1 MEQYPFDL
9 LDHADASNGAELLGR
24 RNGQQRDLQQDAPRF
39 RPGVLLKTAIH
50 TALAVGEPL
59 LLTGEAGTGKTQA
72 AYYVAHQLGLGKVL
86 HFQVKSGS
94 TAQDLLYHFDH
105 VGYFREANLSKG
117 TNTPPPNKMDFITK
131 GELWWAL
138 ESDKPRV
145 LLIDEIDKAPR
156 DFPNDLLHELDQM
169 KFKVPELKLGDKEFV
184 VGENNPVR
192 PLVFITSNSERRL
205 PEAFL
210 RRCTFHHIAFDAAL
224 LEEVKDAHRKD
235 FEILG
240 DDLLNMAMR
249 RFLRLR
255 EHHHLRKVPATGE
268 FLVWLRVMALAAGT
282 DATTLQLLLAQLDD
296 DDRELPYLGVLLKDR
311 HDLETVA
318 ENRFDE

>member
-1 MEQYPFDL
+1 MNQYPFDL
-9 LDHADASNGAELLGR
+9 LDHATQANGAELLGKR
-24 RNGQQRDLQQDAPRF
+24 HGQQRDLQQDAPRF
-39 RPGVLLKTAIH
+39 RPGDALKTAIH

-72 AYYVAHQLGLGKVL
+72 AYYVAHKLGLGKVL

-117 TNTPPPNKMDFITK
+117 TNTPPPNKMNFIDK
-131 GELWWAL
+131 GELWAAL
-138 ESDKPRV
+138 ESATPRV

-169 KFKVPELKLGDKEFV
+169 KFKVQELKDGNKDYV
-184 VGENNPVR
+184 VGEGNPTR
-192 PLVFITSNSERRL
+192 PLVFVTSNSERRL

-224 LEEVKDAHRKD
+224 LEEVKDAHRED
-235 FEILG
+235 FQQLS
-240 DDLLNMAMR
+240 DDLLATAMR
-249 RFLRLR
+249 RFLKLR
-255 EHHHLRKVPATGE
+255 GQHLRKVPATGE
-268 FLVWLRVMALAAGT
+268 FLVWLRVMARAAGT
-282 DATTLQLLLAQLDD
+282 DATRLQILLAQLQD

-311 HDLETVA
+311 HDVESLSGQQ
-318 ENRFDE
+318 F

>member
-1 MEQYPFDL
+1 MNPYPFEL
-9 LDHADASNGAELLGR
+9 LDHATTATGAELLGK

-39 RPGVLLKTAIH
+39 RPGEALKTAIH

-72 AYYVAHQLGLGKVL
+72 AYYVAHKLGLGKVL

-94 TAQDLLYHFDH
+94 TAQDLLYRFDH

-117 TNTPPPNKMDFITK
+117 TDTPPPNKLDFIDK
-131 GELWWAL
+131 GELWEAL
-138 ESDKPRV
+138 ESKTPRV

-169 KFKVPELKLGDKEFV
+169 QFKVRELKTKDRDYM
-184 VGENNPVR
+184 VGEGNPIC

-210 RRCTFHHIAFDAAL
+210 RRCVFHHIVFDGQL
-224 LEEVKDAHRKD
+224 LQEITDAHRAD
-235 FEILG
+235 FGCLG
-240 DDLLNMAMR
+240 NNDN
-249 RFLRLR
+249 FLRLAVQR
-255 EHHHLRKVPATGE
+255 FLNLRNQHLRKPPATGE

-282 DATTLQLLLAQLDD
+282 DAGSLQHLLAQLDD
-296 DDRELPYLGVLLKDR
+296 NDRDLPYPGVLLKDR
-311 HDLETVA
+311 QDVESQGIGFLT
-318 ENRFDE
+318 

>member
-1 MEQYPFDL
+1 MNAYPFDL
-9 LDHADASNGAELLGR
+9 LDHATQDNGAELLGQR
-24 RNGQQRDLQQDAPRF
+24 KGQQRDLQQDAPRF
-39 RPGVLLKTAIH
+39 RPGDALKTAIH

-72 AYYVAHQLGLGKVL
+72 AYYVAHKLGLGKVL

-94 TAQDLLYHFDH
+94 TAQDLLYRFDH

-117 TNTPPPNKMDFITK
+117 SDTPPPGKMDFITK
-131 GELWWAL
+131 GALWEAL
-138 ESDKPRV
+138 ESAQPKV

-169 KFKVPELKLGDKEFV
+169 QFKVPELKQGEQEFV
-184 VGENNPVR
+184 VGENNLVR

-210 RRCTFHHIAFDAAL
+210 RRCTFHHIVFDENL
-224 LEEVKDAHRKD
+224 LNEVKDAHRAD
-235 FEILG
+235 FQHLG
-240 DDLLNMAMR
+240 DDVLKHAMR
-249 RFLRLR
+249 RFLKLR
-255 EHHHLRKVPATGE
+255 EQHLRKVPATGE

-282 DATTLQLLLAQLDD
+282 DDGTLQILLAQLRD

-311 HDLETVA
+311 HDLENSN
-318 ENRFDE
+318 EKPF

>member
-1 MEQYPFDL
+1 MNLYPFEL
-9 LDHADASNGAELLGR
+9 LDHATTDTGAELLGKR
-24 RNGQQRDLQQDAPRF
+24 HGQQRDLQQDAPRF
-39 RPGVLLKTAIH
+39 RPGEAMKTAIH

-72 AYYVAHQLGLGKVL
+72 AYYVAHKLGLGKVL

-94 TAQDLLYHFDH
+94 TAQDLLYRFDH

-117 TNTPPPNKMDFITK
+117 TDTPPPDKLDFIDK
-131 GELWWAL
+131 GELWEAL
-138 ESDKPRV
+138 ESNTPRV

-169 KFKVPELKLGDKEFV
+169 QFKVRELKTKDRDYV
-184 VGENNPVR
+184 VGETNPVR

-210 RRCTFHHIAFDAAL
+210 RRCVFHHIAFDGQL
-224 LEEVKDAHRKD
+224 LADVTEAHKAD
-235 FEILG
+235 FTNLG
-240 DDLLNMAMR
+240 DSFTNLAMQ
-249 RFLRLR
+249 RFLSLR
-255 EHHHLRKVPATGE
+255 NQHLRKPPATGE

-282 DATTLQLLLAQLDD
+282 DADTLQRLLAQLDCY
-296 DDRELPYLGVLLKDR
+296 DRELPYLGVLLKDR
-311 HDLETVA
+311 QDVESQGYPT
-318 ENRFDE
+318 

>member
-1 MEQYPFDL
+1 MNLYPFEL
-9 LDHADASNGAELLGR
+9 LDHATTATGAELLGK

-39 RPGVLLKTAIH
+39 RPGEAMKTAIH

-72 AYYVAHQLGLGKVL
+72 AYYVAHKLGLGKVL

-94 TAQDLLYHFDH
+94 TAQDLLYRFDH

-117 TNTPPPNKMDFITK
+117 TDAPPPNKLDFIDK
-131 GELWWAL
+131 GELWEAL
-138 ESDKPRV
+138 ESNTPRV
-145 LLIDEIDKAPR
+145 LLIDEIDKASR

-169 KFKVPELKLGDKEFV
+169 QFKVRELKTKDGDYM
-184 VGENNPVR
+184 VGEGNPIR

-210 RRCTFHHIAFDAAL
+210 RRCVFHHIAFDGQL
-224 LEEVKDAHRKD
+224 LQEVTEAHKPD
-235 FEILG
+235 FANLG
-240 DDLLNMAMR
+240 DS
-249 RFLRLR
+249 FLRLAMQR
-255 EHHHLRKVPATGE
+255 FLNLRNQHLRKPPATGE

-282 DATTLQLLLAQLDD
+282 DADTLQRLLAQLDSY
-296 DDRELPYLGVLLKDR
+296 DRELPYLGVLLKDR
-311 HDLETVA
+311 QDVEEIAGKL
-318 ENRFDE
+318 

>member
-1 MEQYPFDL
+1 MNAYPFDL
-9 LDHADASNGAELLGR
+9 LDHATQDNGAELLGQR
-24 RNGQQRDLQQDAPRF
+24 KGQQRGLQQDAPRF
-39 RPGVLLKTAIH
+39 RPGDALKTAIH

-72 AYYVAHQLGLGKVL
+72 AYYVAHKLGLGKVL

-94 TAQDLLYHFDH
+94 TAQDLLYRFDH

-117 TNTPPPNKMDFITK
+117 SDTQPPGKMDFITK
-131 GELWWAL
+131 GALWEAL
-138 ESDKPRV
+138 ESTQPKV

-169 KFKVPELKLGDKEFV
+169 QFKVPELKQGEQEFV
-184 VGENNPVR
+184 VGENNLVR

-210 RRCTFHHIAFDAAL
+210 RRCTFHHIVFDENL
-224 LEEVKDAHRKD
+224 LNEVKDAHRAD
-235 FEILG
+235 FQHLG
-240 DDLLNMAMR
+240 DDLLKHAMR
-249 RFLRLR
+249 RFLKLR
-255 EHHHLRKVPATGE
+255 EQHLRKVPATGE

-282 DATTLQLLLAQLDD
+282 DDGALQILLAQLRD

-311 HDLETVA
+311 HDLENSN
-318 ENRFDE
+318 EKPF

>member
-1 MEQYPFDL
+1 MEAYPFDL
-9 LDHADASNGAELLGR
+9 LDHATQDNGAELLGR

-39 RPGVLLKTAIH
+39 RPGDALKTAIH

-72 AYYVAHQLGLGKVL
+72 AYYVAHKLGLGKVL

-105 VGYFREANLSKG
+105 VGHFREANLSRG
-117 TNTPPPNKMDFITK
+117 SDTPAPKKMDFITK
-131 GELWWAL
+131 GALWEAL
-138 ESDKPRV
+138 ESPQPSV

-169 KFKVPELKLGDKEFV
+169 QFKVPELKQAGQDFV
-184 VGENNPVR
+184 IGANNPAR

-224 LEEVKDAHRKD
+224 LNEVKEAHRPD
-235 FEILG
+235 FQQLS
-240 DDLLNMAMR
+240 DDLLKHAMR
-249 RFLRLR
+249 RFLKLR
-255 EHHHLRKVPATGE
+255 EQHLRKVPATGE

-282 DATTLQLLLAQLDD
+282 DEGTLQILLAQLRD

-311 HDLETVA
+311 HDLENINEKT
-318 ENRFDE
+318 F

>member
-1 MEQYPFDL
+1 MSHYPFEL
-9 LDHADASNGAELLGR
+9 LDHATTDTGAELLGAR
-24 RNGQQRDLQQDAPRF
+24 TGQQRDLQQDAPRF
-39 RPGVLLKTAIH
+39 RPGEALKTAIH

-72 AYYVAHQLGLGKVL
+72 AYYVANQLGLGNVL

-94 TAQDLLYHFDH
+94 TAQDLLYRFDH

-117 TNTPPPNKMDFITK
+117 SDTPPPDKMDFIDK
-131 GELWWAL
+131 GELWEAL
-138 ESDKPRV
+138 ESSTPRV

-169 KFKVPELKLGDKEFV
+169 QFKVRELKSKTGDYV
-184 VGENNPVR
+184 VGESNPIR

-210 RRCTFHHIAFDAAL
+210 RRCVFHHIAFDGQL
-224 LEEVKDAHRKD
+224 LQEVTEAHKPD
-235 FEILG
+235 FAGLG
-240 DDLLNMAMR
+240 DSFLHLAMQ
-249 RFLRLR
+249 RFLGLR
-255 EHHHLRKVPATGE
+255 NQHLRKPPATGE

-282 DATTLQLLLAQLDD
+282 DAETLQRLLIQLDSY
-296 DDRELPYLGVLLKDR
+296 DRELPYLGVLLKDR
-311 HDLETVA
+311 HDLEGQA
-318 ENRFDE
+318 HY